1 MRCRFSGF
9 VIPCATLEAS
19 FRHLFRCRPGRS
31 TSVGTHHGRTR
42 LALPFRGAE
51 GRLPLEPTVRG
62 LSNCRR
68 RRQRRANA
76 GSLRTRTTHQSH
88 GRTAVQ
94 SAQLHTLQV
103 SETTH
108 LYDPHFSGLLLH
120 SCAPSSVLDMKRLE
134 IFALRDISAG
144 EFLTIDYACTEEV
157 LARQFSCECGAPN
170 CRRWITG
177 FRELPDQEGQKRLAA
192 PAVEPARQ
200 ILP

>member
-1 MRCRFSGF
+1 MK
-9 VIPCATLEAS
+9 
-19 FRHLFRCRPGRS
+19 RHFDTFFDVVQDVQPQWAPIMAETGWLY
-31 TSVGTHHGRTR
+31 
-42 LALPFRGAE
+42 PFE
-51 GRLPLEPTVRG
+51 GLKDGYP
-62 LSNCRR
+62 SS
-68 RRQRRANA
+68 RQFEVC
-76 GSLRTRTTHQSH
+76 
-88 GRTAVQ
+88 RTAGGEGNGVRTLVPFARGQ
-94 SAQLHTLQV
+94 RISRMAGLLSSQRKLHTLQV

-192 PAVEPARQ
+192 PAEAPARR